1 MKEVLRL
8 TKQDGTVVAQPLEV
22 ASNFFARG
30 VGLMGRGGLPENGG
44 LLILGCNGIHM
55 MFMRFPID
63 AVFVDKKGV
72 VVKTYERL
80 LPWIG
85 MVPFVWRADKVAE
98 LPAGTIRRHLIR
110 PGDQLLVAW
119 GEPARSALSAALR
132 RLWGHGRGLGF
143 RLRWDAAT
151 ALGEQTAR
159 HPPGGG

>member
-1 MKEVLRL
+1 MRL
-8 TKQDGTVVAQPLEV
+8 TKQDGTIVAQPLEV

-44 LLILGCNGIHM
+44 LLIHGCNGIHM

-85 MVPFVWRADKVAE
+85 MVPFVWHADKVAE
-98 LPAGTIRRHLIR
+98 LPIGTIRRHVIK
-110 PGDQLLVAW
+110 PGDQLLVA
-119 GEPARSALSAALR
+119 
-132 RLWGHGRGLGF
+132 
-143 RLRWDAAT
+143 
-151 ALGEQTAR
+151 
-159 HPPGGG
+159 